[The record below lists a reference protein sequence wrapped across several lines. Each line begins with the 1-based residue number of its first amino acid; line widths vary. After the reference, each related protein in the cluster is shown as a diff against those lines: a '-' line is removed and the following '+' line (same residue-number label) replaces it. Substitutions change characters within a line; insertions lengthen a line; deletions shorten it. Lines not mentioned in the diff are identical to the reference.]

1 MVTAYCSLTIV
12 HGFFEGGLMKEA
24 VVVSAVRTAV
34 GKAPRGI
41 LKDTRPDDIAAMVIK
56 EALARAP
63 GLKMEDVDDVVL
75 GCAFPESDQGLNL
88 GRVVAMR
95 AGFPHTV
102 PGQTVNR
109 FCSSGLQAIATAAY
123 EIMAGGTEVM
133 IAGGVEFMSQVP
145 IMGLTPSPNPYLVEH
160 NPQAYTSMGLTAENV
175 AEKFKISREDQDRFA
190 LGSHQK
196 AAKAIKEGKFKEEI
210 LPIPAK
216 VKETKEDGTVVVK
229 EVIFDTDEGVR
240 YDASLEGLA
249 ALKPVFK
256 NKGTVT
262 AGNSSQTSDGAAGV
276 VLMSKEKAG
285 ALKLKP
291 MAVFRSFA
299 VVGVPPEIMGIGPA
313 YAVPKALGKAGLT
326 IKDIGLVELNEAFAS
341 QSLYVIRE
349 LGLNPEIV
357 NVNGG
362 AIAVGHPLGCTG
374 AKLTTTLLYE
384 MKRRNIRYGLVTMC
398 IGGGMGAAGVFERI
412 N

>member
-1 MVTAYCSLTIV
+1 MG
-12 HGFFEGGLMKEA
+12 GFMMEA

-34 GKAPRGI
+34 GKAPRGM
-41 LKDTRPDDIAAMVIK
+41 LKDTRPDDIVAMVIK
-56 EALARAP
+56 EAVARAP
-63 GLKMEDVDDVVL
+63 GLKVEEVDDFVL

-88 GRVVAMR
+88 ARVVAMR
-95 AGFPHTV
+95 AGFPYTV

-123 EIMAGGTEVM
+123 EIMVGAADVI

-175 AEKFKISREDQDRFA
+175 AEKFGITREEQDRFA
-190 LGSHQK
+190 LLSHQK

-210 LPIPAK
+210 IPIPAK
-216 VKETKEDGTVVVK
+216 VKEIKEDGTVVVK

-240 YDASLEGLA
+240 YDVSLEGMA
-249 ALKPVFK
+249 SLKSVFK
-256 NKGTVT
+256 AKGTVT
-262 AGNSSQTSDGAAGV
+262 AGNSSQTSDGAAALI
-276 VLMSKEKAG
+276 LMSKEKAE

-291 MAVFRSFA
+291 MATFRSFA
-299 VVGVPPEIMGIGPA
+299 VAGVPPEIMGVGPA
-313 YAVPKALGKAGLT
+313 YAVPKALKKAGLT

-349 LGLNPEIV
+349 LGLNLDIV

-374 AKLTTTLLYE
+374 AKLTTMLLYE
-384 MKRRNIRYGLVTMC
+384 MKRRNVRYGLVTMC
-398 IGGGMGAAGVFERI
+398 IGGGMGAAGVFELE
-412 N
+412 

>member
-1 MVTAYCSLTIV
+1 
-12 HGFFEGGLMKEA
+12 MKEA

-41 LKDTRPDDIAAMVIK
+41 LKDTRPDDVAALIVK
-56 EALARAP
+56 EAVSRAP
-63 GLKMEDVDDVVL
+63 GLKVEEIDDVVI

-88 GRVVAMR
+88 GRVVVMR
-95 AGFPHTV
+95 AGFPYTI

-123 EIMAGGTEVM
+123 EIMVGGVDVM

-175 AEKFKISREDQDRFA
+175 AAKFGITREEQDRFA
-190 LGSHQK
+190 LSSHQK
-196 AAKAIKEGKFKEEI
+196 AARAIKEGKFKEEV
-210 LPIPAK
+210 LPIFAKVREVKEDGMTK
-216 VKETKEDGTVVVK
+216 VKEVL
-229 EVIFDTDEGVR
+229 FDTEEGVR
-240 YDASLEGLA
+240 FDASYEGMA
-249 ALKPVFK
+249 TLKPVFK
-256 NKGTVT
+256 AKGTVT
-262 AGNSSQTSDGAAGV
+262 AGNSSQTSDGAAAL
-276 VLMSKEKAG
+276 VLMSKEKAE

-291 MAVFRSFA
+291 MAIFRSFA
-299 VVGVPPEIMGIGPA
+299 VAGVPPEIMGVGPA
-313 YAVPKALGKAGLT
+313 FAAPKAIKRAGLT
-326 IKDIGLVELNEAFAS
+326 LKDIGLIELNEAFAS

-349 LGLNPEIV
+349 LGLNLEIV

-362 AIAVGHPLGCTG
+362 AIAMGHPLGCTG

-384 MKRRNIRYGLVTMC
+384 MKRRKVRYGLVTMC
-398 IGGGMGAAGVFERI
+398 IGGGMGAAGVFERVE
-412 N
+412 

>member
-1 MVTAYCSLTIV
+1 
-12 HGFFEGGLMKEA
+12 MKEA

-41 LKDTRPDDIAAMVIK
+41 LKDTRPDDVAAIILK
-56 EALARAP
+56 EAVSRAP
-63 GLKMEDVDDVVL
+63 GLKVEEIDDVVI

-95 AGFPHTV
+95 AGFPYTI

-123 EIMAGGTEVM
+123 EIMVGGVDVM

-175 AEKFKISREDQDRFA
+175 AAKFGITREEQDRFA
-190 LGSHQK
+190 LSSHQK
-196 AAKAIKEGKFKEEI
+196 AARAIKEGKFKEEV
-210 LPIPAK
+210 LPIYAKVREVQEDGMTK
-216 VKETKEDGTVVVK
+216 VKEVL
-229 EVIFDTDEGVR
+229 FDTEEGVR
-240 YDASLEGLA
+240 FDASYEGMA

-256 NKGTVT
+256 AKGTVT
-262 AGNSSQTSDGAAGV
+262 AGNSSQTSDGVAAL
-276 VLMSKEKAG
+276 VLMSKEKAE

-299 VVGVPPEIMGIGPA
+299 VAGVPPEIMGIGPA
-313 YAVPKALGKAGLT
+313 FAAPKAIKKAGLT
-326 IKDIGLVELNEAFAS
+326 LKDIELIELNEAFAS

-349 LGLNPEIV
+349 LGLNLEIL

-362 AIAVGHPLGCTG
+362 AIAMGHPLGCTG

-384 MKRRNIRYGLVTMC
+384 MKRRKVRYGLVTMC
-398 IGGGMGAAGVFERI
+398 IGGGMGAAGVFERVE
-412 N
+412 

>member
-1 MVTAYCSLTIV
+1 
-12 HGFFEGGLMKEA
+12 MKEA

-41 LKDTRPDDIAAMVIK
+41 LKDTRPDDVAAIIIK
-56 EALARAP
+56 EALSRVP
-63 GLKMEDVDDVVL
+63 GLKAEEVDDVVL

-95 AGFPHTV
+95 AGFPNSV

-123 EIMAGGTEVM
+123 EIMVGATEVM
-133 IAGGVEFMSQVP
+133 VAGGVEFMSQVP

-160 NPQAYTSMGLTAENV
+160 NPQVYTSMGLTAENV
-175 AEKFKISREDQDRFA
+175 AEKFGVSREDQDRFA
-190 LGSHQK
+190 LSSHQK
-196 AAKAIKEGKFKEEI
+196 AAKAIREGKFKEEVIPI
-210 LPIPAK
+210 LAK
-216 VKETKEDGTVVVK
+216 VKEVKEDGTVVVK

-240 YDASLEGLA
+240 YDASLEGMA
-249 ALKPVFK
+249 SLKSVFK
-256 NKGTVT
+256 AKGTVT
-262 AGNSSQTSDGAAGV
+262 AGNASQTSDGAAAL
-276 VLMSKEKAG
+276 VLMSRERAQKMG
-285 ALKLKP
+285 VKP
-291 MAVFRSFA
+291 LATFRSFA
-299 VVGVPPEIMGIGPA
+299 AAGVPPEIMGVGPA
-313 YAVPKALGKAGLT
+313 YAVPKALKRAGLT
-326 IKDIGLVELNEAFAS
+326 LDQIGLVELNEAFAS
-341 QSLYVIRE
+341 QALYVIRH
-349 LGLNPEIV
+349 LGLNLDIV

-384 MKRRNIRYGLVTMC
+384 MKRRNVRYGLVTMC
-398 IGGGMGAAGVFERI
+398 IGGGMGAAGVFEKI

>member
-1 MVTAYCSLTIV
+1 MR
-12 HGFFEGGLMKEA
+12 EA

-41 LKDTRPDDIAAMVIK
+41 LKDTRPDDVAAIIVK
-56 EALARAP
+56 EAVSRAP
-63 GLKMEDVDDVVL
+63 GLKVEDIDDVVI

-95 AGFPHTV
+95 AGFPYTI

-123 EIMAGGTEVM
+123 EIMVGGVDVM

-175 AEKFKISREDQDRFA
+175 AAKFGITREEQDRFA
-190 LGSHQK
+190 LCSHQK
-196 AAKAIKEGKFKEEI
+196 AARAIKEGKFKEEV
-210 LPIPAK
+210 LPIFAKVREVREDGMTK
-216 VKETKEDGTVVVK
+216 VKEVL
-229 EVIFDTDEGVR
+229 FDTEEGVR
-240 YDASLEGLA
+240 FDASYEGMA

-256 NKGTVT
+256 AKGTVT
-262 AGNSSQTSDGAAGV
+262 AGNSSQTSDGVAML
-276 VLMSKEKAG
+276 VLMSKEKAE

-299 VVGVPPEIMGIGPA
+299 VAGVPPEIMGVGPA
-313 YAVPKALGKAGLT
+313 YAAPKALKKAGLT
-326 IKDIGLVELNEAFAS
+326 LKDIGLIELNEAFAS

-349 LGLNPEIV
+349 LGLNLEIV

-362 AIAVGHPLGCTG
+362 AIAMGHPLGCTG

-384 MKRRNIRYGLVTMC
+384 MKRRKVRYGLVTMC
-398 IGGGMGAAGVFERI
+398 IGGGMGAAGVFERV

>member
-1 MVTAYCSLTIV
+1 
-12 HGFFEGGLMKEA
+12 MKEA

-41 LKDTRPDDIAAMVIK
+41 LKDTRPDDIAAIVIK
-56 EALARAP
+56 EALSRAP
-63 GLKMEDVDDVVL
+63 GLKVEEVDDFVL

-88 GRVVAMR
+88 ARVVAMR
-95 AGFPHTV
+95 AGFPYTL

-123 EIMAGGTEVM
+123 EIMVGATEVM

-160 NPQAYTSMGLTAENV
+160 NPQVYTSMGLTAENV
-175 AEKFKISREDQDRFA
+175 AEKFGITREEQDRFA
-190 LGSHQK
+190 LLSHQK
-196 AAKAIKEGKFKEEI
+196 AAKAIKEGKLKEEI
-210 LPIPAK
+210 IPIPAK
-216 VKETKEDGTVVVK
+216 VKEIKEDGTVVVK

-240 YDASLEGLA
+240 YDASLEGMA
-249 ALKPVFK
+249 SLKSVFK
-256 NKGTVT
+256 AKGTVT
-262 AGNSSQTSDGAAGV
+262 AGNSSQTSDGAGALI
-276 VLMSKEKAG
+276 LMSREKAE

-291 MAVFRSFA
+291 MATFRSFA
-299 VVGVPPEIMGIGPA
+299 VAGVPPEIMGVGPA
-313 YAVPKALGKAGLT
+313 YAVPKALKKAGLT

-341 QSLYVIRE
+341 QALYVIRE
-349 LGLNPEIV
+349 LGLNLDIV

-384 MKRRNIRYGLVTMC
+384 MKRRKVRYGLVTMC
-398 IGGGMGAAGVFERI
+398 IGGGMGAAGVFERVD
-412 N
+412 

>member
-1 MVTAYCSLTIV
+1 
-12 HGFFEGGLMKEA
+12 MKEA

-56 EALARAP
+56 EAFARVP
-63 GLKMEDVDDVVL
+63 GLKMEDVDDIVL

-123 EIMAGGTEVM
+123 EIMAGSTEVM

-190 LGSHQK
+190 LSSHQK
-196 AAKAIKEGKFKEEI
+196 AAKAIKEGKFKEEV

-216 VKETKEDGTVVVK
+216 VRETKEDGTVVVK
-229 EVIFDTDEGVR
+229 EVIFNTDEGVR
-240 YDASLEGLA
+240 YDASLEGMA
-249 ALKPVFK
+249 ALKSAFK
-256 NKGTVT
+256 AKGTVT
-262 AGNSSQTSDGAAGV
+262 AGNSSQTSDGAAAV
-276 VLMSKEKAG
+276 VLMSKERAA

-299 VVGVPPEIMGIGPA
+299 VAGVPPEIMGVGPA
-313 YAVPKALGKAGLT
+313 YAVPKALKKAGLT
-326 IKDIGLVELNEAFAS
+326 TKDIGLVELNEAFAS

-374 AKLTTTLLYE
+374 AKLTTGLLYE

-398 IGGGMGAAGVFERI
+398 IGGGMGAAGIFERVE
-412 N
+412 